1 MVKSWWDSSVGRVLI
16 VEAQSLGLG
25 FLAPCKSQAWMCT
38 SAIPAMTRRRK
49 AILGFHLASVVEL
62 VSSSV

>member
-1 MVKSWWDSSVGRVLI
+1 MVQSWWDSSVGRVLI
-16 VEAQSLGLG
+16 VEAPGLGLG
-25 FLAPCKSQAWMCT
+25 FLAPCKSQSQMCM
-38 SAIPAMTRRRK
+38 SAIPAMARWRK